1 MEEATISI
9 IISVIALLL
18 SALAYF
24 KNNGNNGKLPADI
37 PFNSLPLQLQAYE
50 RLVVLCERI
59 AMPNLISR
67 VSQPDLSAREMQ
79 IFLIEGIKQEYE
91 YNASQ
96 QVYVTARAWDAV
108 RSLKDQNMLMINQIA
123 NVLPPDA
130 KARDLNKKLLE
141 VEMDQEQKPLHTVV
155 LETLNAE
162 AKRLMNN

>member
-141 VEMDQEQKPLHTVV
+141 VEMGQEQKPLHTVV

>member
-1 MEEATISI
+1 
-9 IISVIALLL
+9 
-18 SALAYF
+18 
-24 KNNGNNGKLPADI
+24 
-37 PFNSLPLQLQAYE
+37 
-50 RLVVLCERI
+50 
-59 AMPNLISR
+59 MPNLISR

-108 RSLKDQNMLMINQIA
+108 RSLKDQNMRMINQIA